1 MKSTHLNTT
10 NPDHIT
16 YQHPPLD
23 IAILGGIRLEG
34 LDRMRVTL
42 KIKVEHLSIRHN
54 LDLYNDNQT
63 EKLIRKIAERL
74 EIGTSVAASALTDL
88 TDQLERHRLEEIE
101 RQQTEHEVE
110 RRMLTPEEIK
120 TAKVYA
126 SAPNLMQRTGD
137 DLQATGI
144 IGEWEN
150 ALTLCMV
157 MTSRKCSETLSAI
170 TLAKSGMGKSYLQE
184 KVAAIMPQ
192 EDIIENTMITENSF
206 YRFGRHELSGK
217 IFLIEDLDGAEAV
230 LYPIR
235 EIQTKKRISKTVT
248 IKDTTGKMKT
258 VTLVV
263 EGPISVCGCTT
274 RESIYE
280 DNANRSLLLHL
291 DGSKEQDEQIM
302 NYHRKVK
309 AGKVDRDKEET
320 VREKLELV
328 QRILVPV
335 AVRNPYAELIQLPST
350 VHNPRRTLPILLSF
364 IEAITFYHQYQ
375 REEKADENGEV
386 FIETEPEDIEWAFKL
401 LKDVLFRK
409 SDELSGACRK
419 FYDWVESPDRP
430 LPKEG
435 FTSSDIRQLA
445 QIHPRTLNRYLNEL
459 VEFDRLRIVGGN
471 KHKGGYQYQF
481 TDYKKDQ
488 NLSQTLDDW
497 MEATLQEI
505 KKKQDKSQKT
515 SKKKA
520 A

>member
-1 MKSTHLNTT
+1 MKLNTT
-10 NPDHIT
+10 NQDHIT
-16 YQHPPLD
+16 YEHKPMS
-23 IAILGGIRLEG
+23 IAVLGGIRLEG

-42 KIKVEHLSIRHN
+42 KVQVEHLGIRHN
-54 LDLYNDNQT
+54 LDLYNDNQV
-63 EKLIRKIAERL
+63 EKLIRKTAERL

-88 TDQLERHRLEEIE
+88 TDQLERYRLEEIE
-101 RQQTEHEVE
+101 KQQTEHEIE
-110 RRMLTPEEIK
+110 SRILTPEEIK
-120 TAKVYA
+120 TTKIYA

-157 MTSRKCSETLSAI
+157 MTSRKCAETLSAI

-192 EDIIENTMITENSF
+192 EDIIENTMITESSF

-235 EIQTKKRISKTVT
+235 EMQSKKRISKTVT

-291 DGSKEQDEQIM
+291 DGSAAQDEQIM
-302 NYHRKVK
+302 NYHRRVK
-309 AGKVDRDKEET
+309 AGKIDKDKEEA
-320 VREKLELV
+320 VRERLELV
-328 QRILVPV
+328 QRILRPIKIV
-335 AVRNPYAELIQLPST
+335 NPYAELIQLPNT

-364 IEAITFYHQYQ
+364 IESITFYHQYQ

-386 FIETEPEDIEWAFKL
+386 YIETEPEDIEWAFKL

-409 SDELSGACRK
+409 SDELSDACRK
-419 FYDWVESPDRP
+419 FYQWLQTWAKNNNIEKFHAR
-430 LPKEG
+430 
-435 FTSSDIRQLA
+435 DIREA
-445 QIHPRTLNRYLNEL
+445 RRIHPRTLTRYLEEL
-459 VEFDRLRIVGGN
+459 RAFSGVEIIGGKKQRVGYEYALTHWEAD
-471 KHKGGYQYQF
+471 K
-481 TDYKKDQ
+481 
-488 NLSQTLDDW
+488 NLESTLDEW
-497 MEATLQEI
+497 MATTLQEI
-505 KKKQDKSQKT
+505 RKRQEKS
-515 SKKKA
+515 
-520 A
+520 